1 LGIQRWRNACGAWL
15 EMLFWLA
22 INPSVLVSW
31 MASAVGVTMGYL
43 ESSAPSTAL
52 HNIST
57 KLASSSTMVPLRQMP
72 DA

>member
-1 LGIQRWRNACGAWL
+1 
-15 EMLFWLA
+15 MLSWLA

-31 MASAVGVTMGYL
+31 MASALGVTMGYL

-52 HNIST
+52 HNISM
-57 KLASSSTMVPLRQMP
+57 KLASSSSTMVPRRQMP